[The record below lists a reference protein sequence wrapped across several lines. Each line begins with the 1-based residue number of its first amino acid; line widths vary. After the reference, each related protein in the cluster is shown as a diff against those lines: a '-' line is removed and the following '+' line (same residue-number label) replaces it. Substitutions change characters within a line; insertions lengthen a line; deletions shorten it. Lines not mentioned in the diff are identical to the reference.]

1 MTERRSVMLPDEA
14 ERLLANWPLPEKPPE
29 FWDSAQVRLLER
41 IEAHPAE
48 RTPDALLEAPLPLGD
63 EDSENAP
70 ASAPRLVEH
79 ASARDSAPRVSVR
92 STTAS
97 LPDAT
102 SEETSLVDFAR
113 SIAPRKP
120 QSSQPDLSAQ
130 EMLLNATQARE
141 QSIAVEERERTQPR
155 MTAPLRDVSRPVPVV
170 AAATSSVPAPAV
182 SGRNSGILIGLLA
195 AAAAFALWFHFQ
207 GGVAD
212 PAAQLAR
219 NEEAAHS
226 ELVERPRSVSA
237 VRPSA
242 PPEAQKFAPE
252 PAAEQQPAVAEN
264 LEDRQAAPRRD
275 ERAAKEDLS
284 LGRMPSK
291 VDATTRGASGVV
303 LDNGDKMDKKGKLLA
318 EEVQLEEGPAV
329 AAAPTANAPA
339 ANTPPRLSEPA
350 PEKPSSGG
358 STAPAAR
365 MKPADSSSLNLPE
378 KPSSGAVQAA
388 VASRLSAARSC
399 VSGQKGPSSATVTWD
414 STGSVKSVSVSG
426 PAAGTPA
433 ESCIKSA
440 LGASRVKPF
449 SRPSYSVPLT
459 IRPLD

>member
-1 MTERRSVMLPDEA
+1 MVLPDEA
-14 ERLLANWPLPEKPPE
+14 ERLLANWPVPEKPPE

-48 RTPDALLEAPLPLGD
+48 RTPDGLLEAPLPLGD
-63 EDSENAP
+63 EDSESAP

-79 ASARDSAPRVSVR
+79 ASPRDSAPRVSVR

-97 LPDAT
+97 LLEAA

-113 SIAPRKP
+113 SMAPRKP
-120 QSSQPDLSAQ
+120 QSSQLDLSAR

-182 SGRNSGILIGLLA
+182 SVRKSGILIGLFA
-195 AAAAFALWFHFQ
+195 AAAVFALCFHFQ
-207 GGVAD
+207 SNVAG
-212 PAAQLAR
+212 PTVQTAN
-219 NEEAAHS
+219 NEEPARP
-226 ELVERPRSVSA
+226 ELVEQPRSLSPA
-237 VRPSA
+237 PPSA
-242 PPEAQKFAPE
+242 PP
-252 PAAEQQPAVAEN
+252 AAEKEVAEGKLAVADN
-264 LEDRQAAPRRD
+264 LEDRQAAPRRV

-284 LGRMPSK
+284 LGRVPSK
-291 VDATTRGASGVV
+291 LAATRGAPSGVAF
-303 LDNGDKMDKKGKLLA
+303 GKKGKLVA
-318 EEVQLEEGPAV
+318 EEVQLEEGTAV
-329 AAAPTANAPA
+329 AAAPTASAPA
-339 ANTPPRLSEPA
+339 ANAPPQASATA
-350 PEKPSSGG
+350 PEPPKSGG

-365 MKPADSSSLNLPE
+365 MKPADSTSSDLPE

-388 VASRLSAARSC
+388 VAARLSAARSC

-414 STGSVKSVSVSG
+414 SNGSVKSVSVSG

-449 SRPSYSVPLT
+449 SRPTYSVPLT

>member
-14 ERLLANWPLPEKPPE
+14 ERLLANWPVPEKPPE
-29 FWDSAQVRLLER
+29 FWNSAQVRLLER
-41 IEAHPAE
+41 IETHPGE
-48 RTPDALLEAPLPLGD
+48 PTPDGLLEAPLPHGD
-63 EDSENAP
+63 EDSESAP

-79 ASARDSAPRVSVR
+79 ASPRDSAPRVSVR
-92 STTAS
+92 SATAS
-97 LPDAT
+97 LPKAA

-120 QSSQPDLSAQ
+120 QSSQPDLSAR

-141 QSIAVEERERTQPR
+141 AAPTVEEPGRTQPR
-155 MTAPLRDVSRPVPVV
+155 MAAPLRDVSRPVPVV
-170 AAATSSVPAPAV
+170 AAATRSVPAPAV
-182 SGRNSGILIGLLA
+182 SGRNSGILIGLFA
-195 AAAAFALWFHFQ
+195 AAAAFALWFRFQ
-207 GGVAD
+207 AGAAD
-212 PAAQLAR
+212 PAAQLAK
-219 NEEAAHS
+219 NEETAHS
-226 ELVERPRSVSA
+226 ELVERPRSASPA
-237 VRPSA
+237 PPSA
-242 PPEAQKFAPE
+242 PQAADKFAPQ
-252 PAAEQQPAVAEN
+252 AGEQKLAVAEN
-264 LEDRQAAPRRD
+264 LEDLKAAGRRD
-275 ERAAKEDLS
+275 EPAATKDFS
-284 LGRMPSK
+284 LGRVASK
-291 VDATTRGASGVV
+291 LEAARGGVAVDRAA
-303 LDNGDKMDKKGKLLA
+303 NKMDTKGKLAA
-318 EEVQLEEGPAV
+318 EAVQLEEGPAV

-339 ANTPPRLSEPA
+339 ANTPSQVSEAA

-358 STAPAAR
+358 GAAPPSR
-365 MKPADSSSLNLPE
+365 MKPADSTSADLPE

-440 LGASRVKPF
+440 LGAARVKPF

>member
-1 MTERRSVMLPDEA
+1 MTEGKSVMLPEEA
-14 ERLLANWPLPEKPPE
+14 ERLLANWPVPERPPE
-29 FWDSAQVRLLER
+29 FWDSAQARLFER
-41 IEAHPAE
+41 IEAQPGE
-48 RTPDALLEAPLPLGD
+48 RTPGALLEAPLPHADG
-63 EDSENAP
+63 DSETAP

-79 ASARDSAPRVSVR
+79 ASPRDSAPRVSVR
-92 STTAS
+92 SSTAS
-97 LPDAT
+97 LPEAA

-120 QSSQPDLSAQ
+120 QSSRPDLSAR
-130 EMLLNATQARE
+130 EMLMSATQAQE
-141 QSIAVEERERTQPR
+141 QSPAVEEPERTQPR
-155 MTAPLRDVSRPVPVV
+155 STPPLRDVSRAVPVV
-170 AAATSSVPAPAV
+170 AAASSSVSPTAV
-182 SGRNSGILIGLLA
+182 SGRKSRILMGLLA

-207 GGVAD
+207 SNVAG
-212 PAAQLAR
+212 PAAQLAK

-226 ELVERPRSVSA
+226 EPMEQPRSVSPA
-237 VRPSA
+237 PEGA
-242 PPEAQKFAPE
+242 PPAVEKSAPE
-252 PAAEQQPAVAEN
+252 PAAEKKLAVADN
-264 LEDRQAAPRRD
+264 PAAGRRD
-275 ERAAKEDLS
+275 ERAARDGQS
-284 LGRMPSK
+284 LGRAPSK
-291 VDATTRGASGVV
+291 LEAITQGGTATDKA
-303 LDNGDKMDKKGKLLA
+303 NKMDTKGKLAA
-318 EEVQLEEGPAV
+318 EAVQLEEGPAM

-339 ANTPPRLSEPA
+339 ANTPSQVSEAA
-350 PEKPSSGG
+350 PVKPSSGG
-358 STAPAAR
+358 GVAPAGR
-365 MKPADSSSLNLPE
+365 MKPADSTSADLPE

-414 STGSVKSVSVSG
+414 STGAVKSVSVSG